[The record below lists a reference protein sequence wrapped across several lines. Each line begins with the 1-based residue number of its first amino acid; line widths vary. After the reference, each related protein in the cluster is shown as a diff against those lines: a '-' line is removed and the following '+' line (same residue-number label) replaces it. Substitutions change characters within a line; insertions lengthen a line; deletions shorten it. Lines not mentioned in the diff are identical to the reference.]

1 MTAKQIKL
9 EIENIKQTVSAVD
22 PFKVFKQKSMGT
34 ADLKKLIE
42 EQKEALTLGIVA
54 SEKAYDRKQI
64 QQMI

>member
-42 EQKEALTLGIVA
+42 E
-54 SEKAYDRKQI
+54 
-64 QQMI
+64 